1 MKINC
6 HSFEFF
12 IFILLNLLL
21 SFGSRAQ
28 ENANGQ
34 ANNFTTVEY
43 FDAPHQQQMKSR
55 LSGAVAQP
63 QPGGLLL
70 IKQLKLETFDVE
82 GEPEIIVTAPE
93 CVYDTLNATASSPGH
108 LAVETGNGNFRVEGD
123 GFLWRQSD
131 EFLTISN
138 HVSTVIQNMR

>member
-6 HSFEFF
+6 HSFEFL
-12 IFILLNLLL
+12 IFILLILPSN
-21 SFGSRAQ
+21 SRAQ
-28 ENANGQ
+28 ENANGL
-34 ANNFTTVEY
+34 ANNFTTIEY
-43 FDAPHQQQMKSR
+43 YDAPHQQQMKSR
-55 LSGAVAQP
+55 LSGAEAQP

-82 GEPEIIVTAPE
+82 GKREIIVTAPE
-93 CVYDTLNATASSPGH
+93 CIYDTLKATASSPGH
-108 LAVETGNGNFRVEGD
+108 LVVQTGNGNFRVEGD